1 MPDTN
6 EHTGKRLTTPAAS
19 KEYLENYDIIFSK
32 SRLKRETVQ
41 RGENFDLFEHLEE
54 EKIFKE

>member
-19 KEYLENYDIIFSK
+19 KEYLENYDIVFSK

-41 RGENFDLFEHLEE
+41 GGENLDLFALLEE
-54 EKIFKE
+54 EKAFKE